1 MKLRAG
7 ERGFAMLLLAPAS
20 LFLAVLVAFPL
31 FDLVRSSFY
40 GGTLAA
46 PDAGAFVGLGNY
58 AAALAS
64 PQFQGAAF
72 RTVLYT
78 LLVVPS
84 ELVLGVAAALLFDA
98 AGQRSAVFRTVF
110 AFPLMIAPLVAGLL
124 WRFLLSDNFG
134 VVNWILYWVH
144 VLPSPTSVSWLSD
157 PNLVMLSVA
166 LPDIWLTTSFVAL
179 VVFAGLQNIP
189 AEVVEAARIDGAR
202 YRQVLRYVTLP
213 LLRPV
218 LAVVLVI
225 RGVDAAKTFDV
236 IWLQTQGGPAFASEV
251 LSLQIYRTTVRFGDL
266 GQGAAIAT
274 MFLAALMVVAIVAV
288 MRLWRPGEGATG
300 A

>member
-1 MKLRAG
+1 MKLRTG
-7 ERGFAMLLLAPAS
+7 DRGFVLLLLAPAAT
-20 LFLAVLVAFPL
+20 FMGVLVAYPV
-31 FDLVRSSFY
+31 FDLIRNSLF

-46 PDAGAFVGLGNY
+46 PDSGAFVGLANY
-58 AAALAS
+58 AGAIAS
-64 PQFQGAAF
+64 PQVQGAAV

-78 LLVVPS
+78 LIVVPC
-84 ELVLGVAAALLFDA
+84 ELVLGIAAALIFNA
-98 AGQRSAVFRTVF
+98 IGARSAVFRTIF

-124 WRFLLSDNFG
+124 WKFLLSDNFG
-134 VVNWILYWVH
+134 IVNWILHWVGI
-144 VLPSPTSVSWLSD
+144 LPSPTSISWLSD
-157 PNLVMLSVA
+157 PNLVLFSVA
-166 LPDIWLTTSFVAL
+166 VPDIWLTTSFVAL

-189 AEVVEAARIDGAR
+189 GEILEAARIDGAG
-202 YRQVLRYVTLP
+202 YFQALRHVTLP

-274 MFLAALMVVAIVAV
+274 MFLVALMVVAIVAV
-288 MRLWRPGEGATG
+288 VRVWRPGQGVAGA
-300 A
+300 

>member
-1 MKLRAG
+1 MRLRTG
-7 ERGFAMLLLAPAS
+7 ERGFVLLLLAPAAT
-20 LFLAVLVAFPL
+20 FMAVLVAYPV
-31 FDLVRSSFY
+31 FDLVRNSLFS
-40 GGTLAA
+40 GTLAA
-46 PDAGAFVGLGNY
+46 PDSGAFVGLANY
-58 AAALAS
+58 ASALAS
-64 PQFQGAAF
+64 PQFQGAAV
-72 RTVLYT
+72 RTIAYT
-78 LLVVPS
+78 LIVVPS
-84 ELVLGVAAALLFDA
+84 ELVLGIAAALIFNA
-98 AGQRSAVFRTVF
+98 IGARSAVFRTIF

-124 WRFLLSDNFG
+124 WKFLLSDNFG
-134 VVNWILYWVH
+134 IVNWILYWVGI
-144 VLPSPTSVSWLSD
+144 LPSPTSVSWLSD
-157 PNLVMLSVA
+157 PNLVLFSVA

-189 AEVVEAARIDGAR
+189 GEILEAARIDGANFG
-202 YRQVLRYVTLP
+202 QLLRHVTLP

-288 MRLWRPGEGATG
+288 MRVWRPGQGAVRG
-300 A
+300 